1 MQEAQMILLID
12 NFDSFTF
19 NLVQVLQKLGVDPV
33 VLRNDDENLFS
44 YIHDPELTAVIISPG
59 PSRPENAGLCLE
71 FLNKLKPEIPVLG
84 VCLGHQILGYYAG
97 ARVEVADEIMH
108 GKTSDVYHDQKGI
121 FKGLPN
127 PMQVCRY
134 HSLVVVPQDDPPFSV
149 TARTKDGKVM
159 GLCYSDRPWMG
170 VQFHPESILT
180 PDGPKLV
187 QNFIGL
193 VDERNFSG

>member
-1 MQEAQMILLID
+1 MILLID

-19 NLVQVLQKLGVDPV
+19 NLVQVLQKMGHDPV
-33 VLRNDDENLFS
+33 VLRNNDESLFS
-44 YIHDPELTAVIISPG
+44 YVNDPELTAVIISPG
-59 PSRPENAGLCLE
+59 PSSPENSGLCLE
-71 FLNKLKPEIPVLG
+71 FLSKLKPEIPVLG

-97 ARVEVADEIMH
+97 AKVEVADEIMH
-108 GKTSDVYHDQKGI
+108 GKTSLVYHDHKGL

-134 HSLVVVPQDDPPFSV
+134 HSLVVVPQKDSLFSV
-149 TARTKDGKVM
+149 TARTEDNKVM
-159 GLCYSDRPWMG
+159 GLCYFDRPWMG

-187 QNFIGL
+187 QNFIEMLG
-193 VDERNFSG
+193 